1 MLSYDE
7 YKYKL
12 QGPNKILKK
21 IEKNNSMY
29 DNKEKSVNN
38 DNDNENMFSFLMKN
52 RKFANFP
59 NIKESNFFK
68 RYLNKSVIKF

>member
-12 QGPNKILKK
+12 HNPNKILRK
-21 IEKNNSMY
+21 IEKNKSMI
-29 DNKEKSVNN
+29 EKDKST
-38 DNDNENMFSFLMKN
+38 DENDNENLLNFLKRT
-52 RKFANFP
+52 RKFSNFP
-59 NIKESNFFK
+59 NIQESKFFK